1 MLLKP
6 TFRCRSARNAKGIL
20 LRGKNYETQ
29 QYIQGRKLPSSRVIC
44 HYKVCEPSL
53 GDVMEQILLPDIGEF
68 TVGIEIHYCVQN
80 MDEIPII
87 RGNLRKD
94 CLGSWENTV
103 R

>member
-1 MLLKP
+1 
-6 TFRCRSARNAKGIL
+6 
-20 LRGKNYETQ
+20 
-29 QYIQGRKLPSSRVIC
+29 
-44 HYKVCEPSL
+44 
-53 GDVMEQILLPDIGEF
+53 MEQILLPDIGEF